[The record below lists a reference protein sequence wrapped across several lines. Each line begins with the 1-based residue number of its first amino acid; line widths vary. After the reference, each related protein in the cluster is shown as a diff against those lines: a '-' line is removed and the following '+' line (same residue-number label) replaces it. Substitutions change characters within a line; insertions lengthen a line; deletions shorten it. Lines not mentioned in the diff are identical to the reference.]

1 MEVYNAN
8 RVPNIILI
16 SFSVIL
22 WFVGLSYGSG
32 IGKAYNIYEK
42 TMILVI
48 LVSILFFLH
57 RKTFYALSRENVF
70 LFLTVFLFEFVSYFR
85 TGQMHLQY
93 LWLYLIVYI
102 YSVCSVT
109 KKDLKIIG
117 FLYGILGGGVLMI
130 ANYTPLLSGWDGNSI
145 SMIGFFSYTVF
156 CAGVLD
162 RDRGK
167 GMFLFGVYTIYY
179 FYLLDTL
186 DSRSSI
192 LFSIILI
199 ISVLGIIPL
208 RSLLLRKRVWILL
221 LFPLIAALFIV
232 NIKDMRF
239 VEGLNLWSY
248 QTFQKPIFNGRDEL
262 WYNALMILSEYPLL
276 GDGYLRGNWH
286 NSAMAALAGTGLI
299 GYGAWVCFIRKCWI
313 KCCECVGDFKVFSF
327 VAAFI
332 IIWLQQ
338 SVELGIFQERGNPVI
353 FVVLGL
359 GLARVNTITQETIT
373 EC

>member
-1 MEVYNAN
+1 MEAYKENKIS
-8 RVPNIILI
+8 NIILI
-16 SFSVIL
+16 AFSVFL

-32 IGKAYNIYEK
+32 IGQAYNVYER
-42 TMILVI
+42 TMMLVI
-48 LVSILFFLH
+48 PISVLFFLH
-57 RKTFYALSRENVF
+57 RKTFYALERESVF
-70 LFLTVFLFEFVSYFR
+70 LALVVALFEFVTYFR
-85 TGQMHLQY
+85 TGQTHLQY

-102 YSVCSVT
+102 YSVCNVS

-117 FLYGILGGGVLMI
+117 LLYGILGGGVLMI
-130 ANYTPLLSGWDGNSI
+130 ANYTPILSGWDGNSI

-162 RDRGK
+162 RDSGK
-167 GMFLFGVYTIYY
+167 GLFLFGAYTIYY

-199 ISVLGIIPL
+199 VSVLGIVPL
-208 RSLLLRKRVWILL
+208 RNILLRCQLWILL
-221 LFPLIAALFIV
+221 LFPLAVALFIV
-232 NIKDMRF
+232 LIKDMSF
-239 VEGLNLWSY
+239 VDSLNFWSY
-248 QTFQKPIFNGRDEL
+248 QTFRKPIFNGRDEL
-262 WYNALMILSEYPLL
+262 WHTALMILSEYPLF
-276 GDGYLRGNWH
+276 GEGYLRGNWH

-299 GYGAWVCFIRKCWI
+299 GYGAWICFIRKCWI
-313 KCCECVGDFKVFSF
+313 KCCNRVDDFNVFSF
-327 VAAFI
+327 TAAFI

-359 GLARVNTITQETIT
+359 ALARVNTIYNAQR
-373 EC
+373 